1 MYVPKRLE
9 PNSDLVR
16 ILGWRDASRL
26 AREFAGMLIHPAS
39 CADILRQHRD
49 RNIARLAADGM
60 STAMLAEWFDVDVTH
75 VRRVIRATTG
85 NPPRERRAAND
96 DNRQIQSDRRKAR
109 ATA

>member
-26 AREFAGMLIHPAS
+26 SREFAGMLIHPAS

-49 RNIARLAADGM
+49 RNIIRLAADGV
-60 STAMLAEWFDVDVTH
+60 SNAMLADWFNLDVTQ
-75 VRRVIRATTG
+75 VRRIVKAG
-85 NPPRERRAAND
+85 NPPREQRAAND
-96 DNRQIQSDRRKAR
+96 DNRPIKSDRRKAL